1 MSYFI
6 IYRKKLLVKP
16 STSCSHCQIF
26 VPDQQYQNSSCPTDL
41 WPPNSPD
48 LNPVNYNVWGHLWCV
63 EAASR

>member
-1 MSYFI
+1 
-6 IYRKKLLVKP
+6 
-16 STSCSHCQIF
+16 